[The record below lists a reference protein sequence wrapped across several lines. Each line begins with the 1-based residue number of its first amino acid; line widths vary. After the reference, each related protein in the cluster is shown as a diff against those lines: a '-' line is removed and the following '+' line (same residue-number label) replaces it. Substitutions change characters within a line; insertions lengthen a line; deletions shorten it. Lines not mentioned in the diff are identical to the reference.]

1 MCRSI
6 LSKIAL
12 QMWHDHPFSQ
22 WGGWG
27 GGGKFEKGGVG
38 NIGWVFI
45 KQGDQHPSADYV
57 NKTLK
62 IEKEGVGNIGWVFI
76 KLGVSTLLLTM

>member
-1 MCRSI
+1 MIIHS
-6 LSKIAL
+6 ANGGV
-12 QMWHDHPFSQ
+12 
-22 WGGWG
+22 GGW
-27 GGGKFEKGGVG
+27 GGKFEKGGGVG

-57 NKTLK
+57 NKTLN